1 MKHSQETIELIK
13 MAKQTNNMPVFMFAV
28 NGLQKQSFEIYG
40 KIKSKEEIMKT
51 FHNSIIKAMT
61 FTGGNKYLTFKQ
73 YMDNWKTVKKITKN
87 T

>member
-28 NGLQKQSFEIYG
+28 NGLQKQSFEISG

-51 FHNSIIKAMT
+51 FHNSIKKTMT
-61 FTGGNKYLTFKQ
+61 FTRENEYFIFKQ
-73 YMDNWKTVKKITKN
+73 YMDNWKTIKKITKN